1 MADPKADKDT
11 GKENEIEKKRFSIQK
26 SELPAEREF
35 DDVDGEVEPGS
46 RSDHNH
52 LGVALGKEVKGGDG
66 ARGVRNH
73 GRHTGCPS
81 ATQSKQGVFGEPSE
95 QLGTNSLD
103 EDDSDQAKDDPAQ
116 GMTKKLGRDSRH
128 DPPSRDDT
136 DTGGWQEGA

>member
-52 LGVALGKEVKGGDG
+52 LGVALGKEVKGSDWPGCVG
-66 ARGVRNH
+66 NH
-73 GRHTGCPS
+73 GRHPGGPS
-81 ATQSKQGVFGEPSE
+81 TTQSKQRVFGEPGK
-95 QLGTNSLD
+95 QLGTNPLD
-103 EDDSDQAKDDPAQ
+103 KDDSDQAKDDPAE
-116 GMTKKLGRDSRH
+116 GMTEKLGRDSRH